1 MSYQTWYEPVGAPG
15 AYTSMLTIPV
25 TAVAL
30 VTFDVIVI
38 EPPSATLVGT
48 SAEVDVKLG
57 DGAAVG
63 TGVGVGAA
71 VGTGVGTG
79 VGTTVGTGVGTA
91 VGTGVGAA
99 VGAGVATG
107 VGAAV
112 ATGVGAAV
120 GAGDGVGAAAATVN
134 VPPSVIP

>member
-1 MSYQTWYEPVGAPG
+1 
-15 AYTSMLTIPV
+15 MLTIPV

-63 TGVGVGAA
+63 TGVGVGSA
-71 VGTGVGTG
+71 VETGGGSGVGTRA
-79 VGTTVGTGVGTA
+79 VTRDGTA
-91 VGTGVGAA
+91 VGLGVVVA
-99 VGAGVATG
+99 VRVYVIACEVDADGTSGVAAIGTC
-107 VGAAV
+107 
-112 ATGVGAAV
+112 
-120 GAGDGVGAAAATVN
+120 
-134 VPPSVIP
+134 